1 MVALGRSIGAT
12 RSSLSATAAPRLPS
26 LFLSPVS
33 EARYGYRRLSSCS
46 SSSLL
51 SSSSSLSSQQR
62 WPYKPTAS
70 HQSRQV
76 HNQSH
81 DQASSPS
88 TPASS
93 AATSS
98 SLTSASSSSSS
109 SSSPPP
115 PPNPRR
121 KESAGGKFNLYGD
134 EWEDT
139 VDFAIQRF
147 DELPHRL
154 FGVNQ
159 HMIINYEL
167 KEALRVMLRQ
177 FNAPIVYCFAY
188 GSGVFPQEKAGRSIS
203 EAEFRAVHPKPPE
216 ALVKAQKGSPKMI
229 DFIFG
234 VTHTEHWHSI
244 NMKQHRDH
252 YSGIAS
258 LGSGFVSRV
267 QNWGAG
273 VYFNPYIEM
282 NGMLIK
288 YGVTS
293 IDNLVRD
300 LSTWENLYLAGR
312 LQKPVKILRD
322 HPRVRLANQIN
333 LIAAVRTALLLLP
346 PDFREADLYGTI
358 AGLSYLG
365 DPRMAL
371 PTENKSKV
379 DNIVSNNMVHFR
391 RLYAP
396 LIRTL
401 PNVAFVDPV
410 RLDDENWILNPEANA
425 RLQQDMDLVKRGNMV
440 RRLPGSFRS
449 RLYFQYRKK
458 FGIPQDEFKAMMAAT
473 SDQDGAVKRRQAGE
487 FEKRI
492 AADDPEELRR
502 ITRQVIKQTVNWPST
517 VQSIKGLMMG
527 GFKRSWR
534 YLGEKMAKWK
544 KGRDEKASG
553 GKPEPS
559 KKAPDA
565 DKASKK
571 EE

>member
-1 MVALGRSIGAT
+1 MAALGRSIGVT
-12 RSSLSATAAPRLPS
+12 RSSLSTTIAPRGPRLSS
-26 LFLSPVS
+26 LFLSSDP
-33 EARYGYRRLSSCS
+33 EARSLYKRLSSS
-46 SSSLL
+46 
-51 SSSSSLSSQQR
+51 SSSSSLSSPSHHSYQKRWSSNSTTPQQN
-62 WPYKPTAS
+62 
-70 HQSRQV
+70 RQADGR
-76 HNQSH
+76 SH
-81 DQASSPS
+81 DQAASP
-88 TPASS
+88 
-93 AATSS
+93 
-98 SLTSASSSSSS
+98 SSSSSS
-109 SSSPPP
+109 TAATSPSTSISSSY
-115 PPNPRR
+115 RR

-139 VDFAIQRF
+139 VDFAIQSF

-203 EAEFRAVHPKPPE
+203 EADFRAVHPKPPE

-252 YSGIAS
+252 YSGVAS

-267 QNWGAG
+267 QGWGAG

-300 LSTWENLYLAGR
+300 LSTWDNLYLAGR

-322 HPRVRLANQIN
+322 HPQVRLANQIN

-346 PDFREADLYGTI
+346 PNFTEADLYSTI

-379 DNIVSNNMVHFR
+379 ANIVSHNMVHFR

-410 RLDDENWILNPEANA
+410 RLDDENWILNPEANT

-458 FGIPQDEFKAMMAAT
+458 FGIPRDEFEAMMAAT
-473 SDQDGAVKRRQAGE
+473 SDSDGAVKRRQAGE

-492 AADDPEELRR
+492 AADNSEQLQQ

-517 VQSIKGLMMG
+517 SQSIKGLLMG
-527 GFKRSWR
+527 GFKKSWR
-534 YLGEKMAKWK
+534 YLGEKMSKWK
-544 KGRDEKASG
+544 KGKSE
-553 GKPEPS
+553 
-559 KKAPDA
+559 KKA
-565 DKASKK
+565 ASQQGQSKGSQEPEKSEKK
-571 EE
+571 RE